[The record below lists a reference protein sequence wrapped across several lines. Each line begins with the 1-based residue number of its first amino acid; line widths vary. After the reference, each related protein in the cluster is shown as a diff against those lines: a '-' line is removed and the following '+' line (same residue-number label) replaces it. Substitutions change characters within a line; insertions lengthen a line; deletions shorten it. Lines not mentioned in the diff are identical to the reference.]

1 VDDAV
6 ARPARARR
14 VYVAGGTGLGFGC
27 GFRTSSVSHL
37 ADKRHDGPWRER
49 AAVRIDRVEGV
60 GERGVALGGI
70 EHPGSGIAG
79 HSLFDRLM
87 KGASREPRV
96 EDPGP
101 GKADGAVG
109 PA

>member
-1 VDDAV
+1 
-6 ARPARARR
+6 
-14 VYVAGGTGLGFGC
+14 
-27 GFRTSSVSHL
+27 
-37 ADKRHDGPWRER
+37 
-49 AAVRIDRVEGV
+49 
-60 GERGVALGGI
+60 VALGGI